1 MYSIQFWEGIQTLP
15 LLFNSMDTH
24 TLGRLT
30 IAPTT
35 QSDVYF
41 YLLLWELFDTVELS

>member
-15 LLFNSMDTH
+15 LLFNSMDAH

-41 YLLLWELFDTVELS
+41 IFIVAGAF